1 MHKQLFIPGPTEVA
15 PEVLQEMT
23 KPLIGH
29 RTKECSDLQKSISEK
44 VQKLFYT
51 QNTIILSTSSGS
63 GLMESAIR
71 SCTAKKALCTA
82 IGSVGI
88 RWQ

>member
-51 QNTIILSTSSGS
+51 ENTIIGPKSMDKTLITNN
-63 GLMESAIR
+63 
-71 SCTAKKALCTA
+71 K
-82 IGSVGI
+82 
-88 RWQ
+88 